1 MTLEKRNIGYL
12 AAFLFVGAI
21 LGYALGS
28 LVASYYPVLAI
39 VKKNLVGP
47 LDLDLGVFRIG
58 VRLNLSS
65 IVGFIAGAL
74 VFWKV

>member
-12 AAFLFVGAI
+12 AAFLIVGAI

-28 LVASYYPVLAI
+28 LLASYYPVLAI

-47 LDLDLGVFRIG
+47 FDLDLGVFRIG

-65 IVGFIAGAL
+65 IVGFVAGAL